1 MKKLGI
7 VVVSTL
13 SVLTLTVQAAIAQTA
28 DATSPPTTQNPQT
41 APDNT
46 RSNQEDPSNTNQTA
60 DQQANNSTDLDI
72 AKRIRR
78 SIMDDKTLSTYG
90 HNVKIVAVSGAVTL
104 NGVVRNDDEKA
115 AIAAKAAS
123 VVGRDRVVNDLK
135 VAPSK

>member
-1 MKKLGI
+1 MKNPGI
-7 VVVSTL
+7 
-13 SVLTLTVQAAIAQTA
+13 SVGSALAALALTVQAATAQTA
-28 DATSPPTTQNPQT
+28 VATSPPTAQNTQT

-46 RSNQEDPSNTNQTA
+46 RSNKEDASNRNRTA

-78 SIMDDKTLSTYG
+78 SVMDDKTLSTYG
-90 HNVKIVAVSGAVTL
+90 HNVKIVSAGGTVTL
-104 NGVVRNDDEKA
+104 NGVVRNNDEKA

-123 VVGRDRVVNDLK
+123 VVGRDRVIDELK